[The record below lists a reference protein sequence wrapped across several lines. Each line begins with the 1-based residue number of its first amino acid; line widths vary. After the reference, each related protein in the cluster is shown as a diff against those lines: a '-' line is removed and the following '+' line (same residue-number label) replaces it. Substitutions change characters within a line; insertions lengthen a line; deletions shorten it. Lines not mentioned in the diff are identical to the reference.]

1 MEAQKPGPDS
11 PQDLQYNT
19 KPWDFRLMHKTIQS
33 MSHCKAAAIGERF
46 AAILFEWQARLP
58 SI

>member
-19 KPWDFRLMHKTIQS
+19 KPWDFRLMRKTIQS
-33 MSHCKAAAIGERF
+33 MSHCKAAAKGERF

>member
-11 PQDLQYNT
+11 PQDLAYNT

-33 MSHCKAAAIGERF
+33 MSQCKAAAKERF
-46 AAILFEWQARLP
+46 AAILFEWQACLP
-58 SI
+58 QP